1 MSYRSKLQLISLWR
15 MPEICYKWTNIAELG
30 CLEGLESGISITQMS
45 QLQQTWETKE
55 GRILPA

>member
-30 CLEGLESGISITQMS
+30 CLEGLESGIFITQMS
-45 QLQQTWETKE
+45 QLQQTWETK
-55 GRILPA
+55 